1 MSSIRRSHTQIF
13 LKFIALL
20 FKLYM
25 VENWWKNITVTD
37 EKIFRVCKAFD
48 RKKITVIRIGRLPTH
63 SFRKK
68 GCQYR
73 EEDYENKIL
82 S

>member
-1 MSSIRRSHTQIF
+1 M
-13 LKFIALL
+13 K
-20 FKLYM
+20 K
-25 VENWWKNITVTD
+25 ITVTD
-37 EKIFRVCKAFD
+37 EKIFRVYKAFD
-48 RKKITVIRIGRLPTH
+48 RKKISHTDWRTSHAQLSV
-63 SFRKK
+63 K